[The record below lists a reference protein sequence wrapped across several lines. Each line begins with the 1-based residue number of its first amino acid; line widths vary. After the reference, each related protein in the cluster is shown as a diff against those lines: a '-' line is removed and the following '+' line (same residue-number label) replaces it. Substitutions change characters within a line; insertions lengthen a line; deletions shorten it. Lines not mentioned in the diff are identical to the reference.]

1 MGPAGP
7 ATAGREHG
15 VGVAETVG
23 EAEPQPMGGND
34 LAGAVL
40 ADQGHVPAGV
50 GAHLIGVAQYLVGSD
65 GVERPRRSCSTRVV
79 CGPTTS
85 VRPRPNTEVGR
96 CSRTPP
102 R

>member
-1 MGPAGP
+1 MCRAPRRSSSASWWVVTRRPLVSP

-34 LAGAVL
+34 LAGAVR

-65 GVERPRRSCSTRVV
+65 GVELVEPIEHRDLDSHAYSC
-79 CGPTTS
+79 
-85 VRPRPNTEVGR
+85 
-96 CSRTPP
+96 
-102 R
+102 